1 MDACRVRGG
10 DDAYPASAVGTRVR
24 RRGRECAVDDT
35 VIVGVDG
42 SPSSLAAVDVAAHEA
57 RLRGAR
63 LRIVHAFSRP
73 ADLDPMI
80 HGVLAQAEQRAHDL
94 APGLEI
100 TRTVASGET
109 LTVLRSESR
118 HAVLTVVGERGRTGF
133 GGLLL
138 GSTVVQLAAHGHGPL
153 MVVRGRED
161 PQGPVLLAVDGSPAG
176 KAAASFAFA
185 EAALRGAPLVA
196 LHVWNTWSEQTPYEG
211 PADPLNV
218 VVDLDRLEERHRRL
232 LEEAVAPE
240 RAARPEVAVELR
252 LERARVR
259 HALLDAT
266 REAQLVVTGARG
278 HGGFTGMLLGS
289 VSQALLY
296 HADCPVTVVRA
307 EPASS

>member
-1 MDACRVRGG
+1 M
-10 DDAYPASAVGTRVR
+10 
-24 RRGRECAVDDT
+24 DDT

-42 SPSSLAAVDVAAHEA
+42 SPSSLAAVDVAAWEA
-57 RLRGAR
+57 RLRGGR

-73 ADLDPMI
+73 TDLDPMVQ
-80 HGVLAQAEQRAHDL
+80 GVLAQAEQRARDRS
-94 APGLEI
+94 PGLEI
-100 TRTVASGET
+100 ARTVASGET
-109 LTVLRSESR
+109 LTVLRSESA

-161 PQGPVLLAVDGSPAG
+161 PRGPVLLAVDGSPAG
-176 KAAASFAFA
+176 NAAASFAFA

-196 LHVWNTWSEQTPYEG
+196 MHVWNTWSEPTPYEG
-211 PADPLNV
+211 PADPLGV

-232 LEEAVAPE
+232 TEEAVAPW
-240 RAARPEVAVELR
+240 RAARPEVAVEFR
-252 LERARVR
+252 VERARVR
-259 HALLDAT
+259 HALLDAA

-307 EPASS
+307 EGGG

>member
-1 MDACRVRGG
+1 MN
-10 DDAYPASAVGTRVR
+10 
-24 RRGRECAVDDT
+24 DT
-35 VIVGVDG
+35 VAVGVDG

-57 RLRGAR
+57 LLRGAR

-80 HGVLAQAEQRAHDL
+80 HGVLAEAEQRARDR
-94 APGLEI
+94 APGLEVA
-100 TRTVASGET
+100 RTVASGET

-118 HAVLTVVGERGRTGF
+118 HAVLTVVGGRGRGGF
-133 GGLLL
+133 GDLLL

-153 MVVRGRED
+153 MVVRGRPGPE
-161 PQGPVLLAVDGSPAG
+161 GPVLLAVDGSPAG
-176 KAAASFAFA
+176 AAAADFAFA

-196 LHVWNTWSEQTPYEG
+196 THVWNTWSEPTPYEG

-218 VVDLDRLEERHRRL
+218 VVDLDRLRERHQRL
-232 LEEAVAPE
+232 LEEAVAPWRGE
-240 RAARPEVAVELR
+240 ARPGVAVELR

-259 HALLDAT
+259 RTLLDAS
-266 REAQLVVTGARG
+266 REAQLVVAGARG

-296 HADCPVTVVRA
+296 HADCPVAVVRGA
-307 EPASS
+307 E

>member
-1 MDACRVRGG
+1 MN
-10 DDAYPASAVGTRVR
+10 
-24 RRGRECAVDDT
+24 DT
-35 VIVGVDG
+35 VVVGVDG

-57 RLRGAR
+57 LLRGAR

-80 HGVLAQAEQRAHDL
+80 HGALAGAEQRAHDR

-100 TRTVASGET
+100 ARTVASGET

-118 HAVLTVVGERGRTGF
+118 HAVLTVVGGRGRGGF
-133 GGLLL
+133 GDLLL

-153 MVVRGRED
+153 MVVRGRPGPE
-161 PQGPVLLAVDGSPAG
+161 GPVLLAVDGSPTG
-176 KAAASFAFA
+176 AAAADFAFA

-196 LHVWNTWSEQTPYEG
+196 MHVWNTWSEPTPYEG

-218 VVDLDRLEERHRRL
+218 VVDLDRLRERHQRM
-232 LEEAVAPE
+232 LEEAVAPWRE
-240 RAARPEVAVELR
+240 VRPEVAVELR

-259 HALLDAT
+259 HALLDAS
-266 REAQLVVTGARG
+266 REAQLVVAGARG

-296 HADCPVTVVRA
+296 HADCPVAVVRGT
-307 EPASS
+307 E

>member
-1 MDACRVRGG
+1 MN
-10 DDAYPASAVGTRVR
+10 
-24 RRGRECAVDDT
+24 DT

-42 SPSSLAAVDVAAHEA
+42 SPSSLAAVDVAAREA
-57 RLRGAR
+57 LLRGAC

-73 ADLDPMI
+73 TDLDPMI
-80 HGVLAQAEQRAHDL
+80 HGVLARAEQRAHDR

-100 TRTVASGET
+100 ARTVASGET

-118 HAVLTVVGERGRTGF
+118 HAVLTVVGGRGHGGF

-153 MVVRGRED
+153 LVVRGRPD
-161 PQGPVLLAVDGSPAG
+161 PEGPVLLAVDGSPAG
-176 KAAASFAFA
+176 DAAAEFAFA
-185 EAALRGAPLVA
+185 EGALRGAPLVA
-196 LHVWNTWSEQTPYEG
+196 MHVWNTWSEPTPYEG

-218 VVDLDRLEERHRRL
+218 VVDLDRLRQRHQRL
-232 LEEAVAPE
+232 LEETVA
-240 RAARPEVAVELR
+240 RHRDARPGVAVELR

-259 HALLDAT
+259 HALLDAS
-266 REAQLVVTGARG
+266 REAQLVVSGARG

-296 HADCPVTVVRA
+296 HAGCPVAVVRGT
-307 EPASS
+307 E

>member
-1 MDACRVRGG
+1 M
-10 DDAYPASAVGTRVR
+10 
-24 RRGRECAVDDT
+24 DDT

-42 SPSSLAAVDVAAHEA
+42 SPSSLAAVDVAAREA
-57 RLRGAR
+57 RLRGAG

-80 HGVLAQAEQRAHDL
+80 HGVLAAAERRAHEL
-94 APGLEI
+94 EPGLEI
-100 TRTVASGET
+100 QRTVASGET
-109 LTVLRSESR
+109 LTVLQSESR
-118 HAVLTVVGERGRTGF
+118 HAALTVVGGRGRSGF
-133 GGLLL
+133 GDLLL

-153 MVVRGRED
+153 MVVRGRPD
-161 PQGPVLLAVDGSPAG
+161 LRGPVLLAVDGSPAG
-176 KAAASFAFA
+176 DAAAAFAFA
-185 EAALRGAPLVA
+185 EATLRGVPLVA
-196 LHVWNTWSEQTPYEG
+196 MHVWNTWSEPTPYEG

-218 VVDLDRLEERHRRL
+218 VVDLDRLRQRHRRL
-232 LEEAVAPE
+232 LEEAVAPW

-259 HALLDAT
+259 HALLDAS
-266 REAQLVVTGARG
+266 REAQLVVAGARG

-307 EPASS
+307 EG

>member
-1 MDACRVRGG
+1 M
-10 DDAYPASAVGTRVR
+10 
-24 RRGRECAVDDT
+24 DDT

-73 ADLDPMI
+73 ADLDPMV
-80 HGVLAQAEQRAHDL
+80 HGVLAQAEQRARDRT
-94 APGLEI
+94 PGLEI
-100 TRTVASGET
+100 ARTVASGET
-109 LTVLRSESR
+109 LTVLRSESG

-161 PQGPVLLAVDGSPAG
+161 PRGPVLLAVDGSPAG
-176 KAAASFAFA
+176 NAAASFAFA

-196 LHVWNTWSEQTPYEG
+196 MHVWNTWSEPTPYEG
-211 PADPLNV
+211 PADPLGV

-232 LEEAVAPE
+232 TEEAVAPW
-240 RAARPEVAVELR
+240 RAAHPEVAVELR

-259 HALLDAT
+259 HALLDAA

-307 EPASS
+307 EGGG

>member
-1 MDACRVRGG
+1 M
-10 DDAYPASAVGTRVR
+10 
-24 RRGRECAVDDT
+24 DDT

-57 RLRGAR
+57 GLRGAR

-80 HGVLAQAEQRAHDL
+80 QGVLAQAERRAHGL

-118 HAVLTVVGERGRTGF
+118 HAVLTVVGGRGRGGF
-133 GGLLL
+133 GDLLL

-153 MVVRGRED
+153 MVVRGRAG
-161 PQGPVLLAVDGSPAG
+161 PGGPVLLAVDGSPAG
-176 KAAASFAFA
+176 NAAAAFAFA
-185 EAALRGAPLVA
+185 EATLRGAPLVA
-196 LHVWNTWSEQTPYEG
+196 MHVWNTWSEPTPYEG

-218 VVDLDRLEERHRRL
+218 GVDLDRLRDRHRGL
-232 LEEAVAPE
+232 LEEAVARW
-240 RAARPEVAVELR
+240 RAAHPRVTVEPR

-259 HALLDAT
+259 HALLDAS
-266 REAQLVVTGARG
+266 REAQLVVAGVRG

-296 HADCPVTVVRA
+296 HADCPVAVVRA
-307 EPASS
+307 EE

>member
-1 MDACRVRGG
+1 M
-10 DDAYPASAVGTRVR
+10 
-24 RRGRECAVDDT
+24 DDT

-63 LRIVHAFSRP
+63 LRIVHAFSRA

-80 HGVLAQAEQRAHDL
+80 HGVLAQAEQRAYDL

-153 MVVRGRED
+153 LVVRGRRD
-161 PQGPVLLAVDGSPAG
+161 PRGPLLLAVDGSPAG
-176 KAAASFAFA
+176 NAAASFAFL

-196 LHVWNTWSEQTPYEG
+196 MHVWNTWSEQTPYAG

-218 VVDLDRLEERHRRL
+218 VVDLDQLEERHRRL

-240 RAARPEVAVELR
+240 RAARPGVAVELR
-252 LERARVR
+252 LERGRVR
-259 HALLDAT
+259 PALLAAA

-289 VSQALLY
+289 VSQALLH
-296 HADCPVTVVRA
+296 HADCPVAVVRA
-307 EPASS
+307 EPGSADGTAGG